1 MSNGEAV
8 PGPGSGSVLVVDD
21 NGVNRFML
29 SQHVNRLG
37 HAVTTAE
44 DGPRALELLRSS
56 PFDLVLLDVMM
67 PGMSGHDV
75 LQTIKSD
82 PALRGI
88 PVIMVSGLDEI
99 DSVARCIEGGAEDYL
114 PKPIDSIL
122 LRARI
127 NASLEKKWLRDEE
140 VRKTEELSKAL
151 DELASAHNKLVTQEK
166 LAFLGS
172 MSAGIAH
179 EIKNPLN
186 FVTNFAQL
194 MLELLKELR
203 GELEGVKDKLGDDV
217 WDNVEDIL
225 GHLDLNAAKVNEH
238 GQRADN
244 IVRGMLLLSRGGI
257 SKPHRSNVNAIL
269 AQSVDLAFHGLRA
282 QDQSFNITIHVDFD
296 KSIQPMLIVPQDLSR
311 AFLNVANNACYAAHE
326 RRRSLAPHVEFTP
339 SIWASSTRVGDDVEI
354 RIRDNGSGIPPEIVD
369 QVFNPFFTTKP
380 AGVGT
385 GLGLSIV
392 HGIIVEE
399 HKGDIR
405 VETKSGEFTEV
416 VITLPYITE
425 EPTVQGLMDDDDD
438 E

>member
-1 MSNGEAV
+1 MSNGEVA

-29 SQHVNRLG
+29 SQHVGRLG

-44 DGPRALELLRSS
+44 DGPKALELLRSA
-56 PFDLVLLDVMM
+56 PFDLVLLDVLM
-67 PGMSGHDV
+67 PGMTGHDV

-82 PALRGI
+82 PALRPI

-114 PKPIDSIL
+114 PKPIDAVL

-140 VRKTEELSKAL
+140 VRKAEELSRAL
-151 DELASAHNKLVTQEK
+151 DDLANAHNKLVTQEK
-166 LAFLGS
+166 LAFLGT

-194 MLELLKELR
+194 MQELLKELR
-203 GELEGVKDKLGDDV
+203 DELVGAREKLGEDA
-217 WDNVEDIL
+217 WGNIEDIL
-225 GHLDLNAAKVNEH
+225 GHLDLNASKVNEH

-244 IVRGMLLLSRGGI
+244 IVRGMLLLSRGGA
-257 SKPHRSNVNAIL
+257 SKPHRANVNAIL

-296 KSIQPMLIVPQDLSR
+296 KSIQPMMVVPQDLSR

-326 RRRSLAPHVEFTP
+326 RRRGLPAHSDFIP
-339 SIWASSTRVGDDVEI
+339 SIWASSQKVGDLVEV
-354 RIRDNGSGIPPEIVD
+354 RIRDNGAGIPREIVD
-369 QVFNPFFTTKP
+369 QIFNPFFTTKP

-392 HGIIVEE
+392 HGIVVEE

-405 VETKSGEFTEV
+405 VESKPGEFTEFI
-416 VITLPYITE
+416 ITLPYATE
-425 EPTVQGLMDDDDD
+425 DPALQELLDADDD